1 MAKTK
6 KVDVKAIAKEQVK
19 ASLLELFNDYE
30 IVDCKET
37 PIEGFTKDTLIIRNT
52 KVDGVDGG
60 IDVQIK
66 LITPSA
72 KTGNHYNIEEE
83 DEQSSSLAYA
93 KAINKQIYERIIT
106 L

>member
-19 ASLLELFNDYE
+19 ASLLELFGDYD

-52 KVDGVDGG
+52 KVDGVEGG

-83 DEQSSSLAYA
+83 DE
-93 KAINKQIYERIIT
+93 
-106 L
+106 

>member
-19 ASLLELFNDYE
+19 ASLLELFGDYD

-93 KAINKQIYERIIT
+93 KAINKQIYMKG
-106 L
+106 

>member
-6 KVDVKAIAKEQVK
+6 KVDVKAIAKEHVK
-19 ASLLELFNDYE
+19 ASLLELFSDYD

-83 DEQSSSLAYA
+83 DE
-93 KAINKQIYERIIT
+93 
-106 L
+106 

>member
-19 ASLLELFNDYE
+19 ASLLELFKDYE
-30 IVDCKET
+30 VVDCKKT
-37 PIEGFTKDTLIIRNT
+37 PIEGFTKDTLIIRNIE
-52 KVDGVDGG
+52 VDGVDGG
-60 IDVQIK
+60 IDVQVK

-83 DEQSSSLAYA
+83 DE
-93 KAINKQIYERIIT
+93 
-106 L
+106 

>member
-6 KVDVKAIAKEQVK
+6 KVDVKAVAKEQVK
-19 ASLLELFNDYE
+19 ASLLELFKDYE
-30 IVDCKET
+30 VVDCKET
-37 PIEGFTKDTLIIRNT
+37 PIEGFTKDTLIIRST
-52 KVDGVDGG
+52 KVEGVDDG

-83 DEQSSSLAYA
+83 DEQSSPLAYA
-93 KAINKQIYERIIT
+93 KGYKQARYKRGKE
-106 L
+106 

>member
-19 ASLLELFNDYE
+19 ANLLELFSDYE

-37 PIEGFTKDTLIIRNT
+37 PIEGFTKDTLIIRST
-52 KVDGVDGG
+52 KVDGVEGG
-60 IDVQIK
+60 IDVQVK

-83 DEQSSSLAYA
+83 DE
-93 KAINKQIYERIIT
+93 
-106 L
+106 

>member
-19 ASLLELFNDYE
+19 ARLLELFKDCE
-30 IVDCKET
+30 IVNMAET
-37 PIEGFTKDTLIIRNT
+37 QVEGFTKDTLIIRNT
-52 KVDGVDGG
+52 EVSGVDGG

-72 KTGNHYNIEEE
+72 KVGNHYNIEEE
-83 DEQSSSLAYA
+83 DE
-93 KAINKQIYERIIT
+93 
-106 L
+106 

>member
-1 MAKTK
+1 MAKAK

-19 ASLLELFNDYE
+19 ASVLDLFKDYE
-30 IVDCKET
+30 VVDCKET
-37 PIEGFTKDTLIIRNT
+37 PIEGFTKDTLIVRS
-52 KVDGVDGG
+52 VEVEGVDGG

-83 DEQSSSLAYA
+83 DE
-93 KAINKQIYERIIT
+93 
-106 L
+106 

>member
-19 ASLLELFNDYE
+19 ASLLKLFSDYD
-30 IVDCKET
+30 IVDCKKT

-52 KVDGVDGG
+52 RVEGVDGG

-83 DEQSSSLAYA
+83 DE
-93 KAINKQIYERIIT
+93 
-106 L
+106 

>member
-6 KVDVKAIAKEQVK
+6 KVDVKAVAKEQVK
-19 ASLLELFNDYE
+19 ASLLELFKDYE
-30 IVDCKET
+30 VVDCKET
-37 PIEGFTKDTLIIRNT
+37 PIEGFTKDTLIIRST
-52 KVDGVDGG
+52 KVDGVEGG
-60 IDVQIK
+60 IDVQVK

-93 KAINKQIYERIIT
+93 KAINKQIYMKG
-106 L
+106 

>member
-6 KVDVKAIAKEQVK
+6 KVDVKAIAKEQDK
-19 ASLLELFNDYE
+19 ARLLELFSDYD
-30 IVDCKET
+30 IVDCKKT
-37 PIEGFTKDTLIIRNT
+37 PIEGFTKDTIIIRNT
-52 KVDGVDGG
+52 KVDGVEDG

-83 DEQSSSLAYA
+83 DE
-93 KAINKQIYERIIT
+93 
-106 L
+106 

>member
-19 ASLLELFNDYE
+19 VSLLELFGDYE
-30 IVDCKET
+30 IVDCKKT

-52 KVDGVDGG
+52 KVEGVEDG

-83 DEQSSSLAYA
+83 DE
-93 KAINKQIYERIIT
+93 
-106 L
+106 

>member
-1 MAKTK
+1 MAKK

-19 ASLLELFNDYE
+19 AMVKELFKDYE
-30 IVDCKET
+30 VVDCKET
-37 PIEGFTKDTLIIRNT
+37 PLDGFTKDTLIIRST
-52 KVDGVDGG
+52 EVEGVDGG

-83 DEQSSSLAYA
+83 E
-93 KAINKQIYERIIT
+93 EE
-106 L
+106 

>member
-19 ASLLELFNDYE
+19 ASLLELFGDYE

-37 PIEGFTKDTLIIRNT
+37 QIEGFTKDTLIIRNT
-52 KVDGVDGG
+52 KVDGVEGG

-83 DEQSSSLAYA
+83 DE
-93 KAINKQIYERIIT
+93 
-106 L
+106 

>member
-1 MAKTK
+1 MAKK

-19 ASLLELFNDYE
+19 AMVKELFKDYE
-30 IVDCKET
+30 VVDCKET
-37 PIEGFTKDTLIIRNT
+37 PLDGFTKDTLIIRST
-52 KVDGVDGG
+52 EVEGVDGG

-83 DEQSSSLAYA
+83 E
-93 KAINKQIYERIIT
+93 E
-106 L
+106 

>member
-1 MAKTK
+1 MAKK

-19 ASLLELFNDYE
+19 AMVKELFKDYE
-30 IVDCKET
+30 VVDCKET
-37 PIEGFTKDTLIIRNT
+37 PLDGFTKDTLIIRST
-52 KVDGVDGG
+52 DVEGVDGG

-83 DEQSSSLAYA
+83 E
-93 KAINKQIYERIIT
+93 E
-106 L
+106 

>member
-19 ASLLELFNDYE
+19 ASLLELFSDYE

-52 KVDGVDGG
+52 KVEGVDGG

-93 KAINKQIYERIIT
+93 KAINKQIYMKG
-106 L
+106 

>member
-19 ASLLELFNDYE
+19 ASLLELFSDYD

-52 KVDGVDGG
+52 KVDGG

-83 DEQSSSLAYA
+83 DE
-93 KAINKQIYERIIT
+93 
-106 L
+106 

>member
-37 PIEGFTKDTLIIRNT
+37 PIEGFTKDTLIIRSFGENE
-52 KVDGVDGG
+52 
-60 IDVQIK
+60 IDVQVK

-72 KTGNHYNIEEE
+72 KTGNHYLLDSE
-83 DEQSSSLAYA
+83 D
-93 KAINKQIYERIIT
+93 
-106 L
+106 

>member
-30 IVDCKET
+30 IVDCKKT
-37 PIEGFTKDTLIIRNT
+37 PIEGFTKDTLIICNT
-52 KVDGVDGG
+52 KVEGVEDG

-83 DEQSSSLAYA
+83 DE
-93 KAINKQIYERIIT
+93 
-106 L
+106 

>member
-6 KVDVKAIAKEQVK
+6 KVDVKAIVK
-19 ASLLELFNDYE
+19 DKVKVSLLELFKDYE
-30 IVDCKET
+30 VVDCKKT
-37 PIEGFTKDTLIIRNT
+37 PIEGFTKDTLIIRNIE
-52 KVDGVDGG
+52 VDGVDGG
-60 IDVQIK
+60 IDVQVK

-93 KAINKQIYERIIT
+93 KAINKQIYMKG
-106 L
+106 

>member
-19 ASLLELFNDYE
+19 ASLLELFGDYE

-52 KVDGVDGG
+52 KVDGVEGG
-60 IDVQIK
+60 IDVQVK

-83 DEQSSSLAYA
+83 DE
-93 KAINKQIYERIIT
+93 
-106 L
+106 

>member
-6 KVDVKAIAKEQVK
+6 RVDVKAIAKEQVK
-19 ASLLELFNDYE
+19 ASLLELFSDCD
-30 IVDCKET
+30 IVDCKKT
-37 PIEGFTKDTLIIRNT
+37 PIEGFTKDTIIIRNT
-52 KVDGVDGG
+52 EVDGVDGG

-83 DEQSSSLAYA
+83 DE
-93 KAINKQIYERIIT
+93 
-106 L
+106 